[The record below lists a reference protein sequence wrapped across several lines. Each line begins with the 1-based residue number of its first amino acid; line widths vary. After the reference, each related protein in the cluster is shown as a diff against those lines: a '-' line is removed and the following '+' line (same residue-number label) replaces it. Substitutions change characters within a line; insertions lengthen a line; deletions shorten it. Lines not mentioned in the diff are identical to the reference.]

1 MIKEKLGTRLDR
13 WIHVAFPFLFLR
25 PINPNLLTLL
35 GTLVSLGAAWMFAVG
50 SFRAAGVIL
59 LVGGFFDLVDGV
71 VARHFGTSTS
81 FGAFLDSTMDRLV
94 DMVVMLGLVMYY
106 GARGELTPQLL
117 AGVVLV
123 SSIMTS
129 YAKAK
134 AELTVKHLPGGL
146 LERGER
152 VGVLA
157 AGAILG
163 LMVPALWVLALGTS
177 VTALQRIAAAQRE
190 MALLDAGA
198 GSGTREHV

>member
-1 MIKEKLGTRLDR
+1 MIKEKLGPRLDR
-13 WIHVAFPFLFLR
+13 WIHLAFPFLFWR
-25 PINPNLLTLL
+25 PIDPNLLTLL
-35 GTLVSLGAAWMFAVG
+35 GTSVSMGAAWAFAVG
-50 SFRAAGVIL
+50 NFRSAGLIL
-59 LVGGFFDLVDGV
+59 LAGGFFDLVDGV
-71 VARHFGTSTS
+71 VARHFRTSTS

-94 DMVVMLGLVMYY
+94 DMGVMLGLVMYY
-106 GARGELTPQLL
+106 GAQGELTPQLL

-123 SSIMTS
+123 SSVMTS

-134 AELTVKHLPGGL
+134 AELTVEHLPGGL

-157 AGAILG
+157 AGAVLD

-177 VTALQRIAAAQRE
+177 VTAVQRIAAAHRE
-190 MALLDAGA
+190 MALLDAAA